1 MPPGA
6 TQGGLEPGGGGDLL
20 GGPQPCRGEGQPAA
34 RGERAAALLQV
45 APEPGGQREKGD
57 PPLVEELPNKEGGFN
72 AGEAAG
78 RERVPGGHTP
88 GLREKS
94 AGRLHAGE
102 RPALE
107 PPAHKWE
114 RREPGHHGIEC
125 RWGRSRGWKTRRA
138 KGPTTRPPWEWILLA
153 LCLWGT
159 LRVGAA
165 LVLKGNCI
173 EGEVFAFDRCVRQ
186 LARPCPLFGAPVLR

>member
-1 MPPGA
+1 MGTRRIASAASETQATAPGVPPGA

-20 GGPQPCRGEGQPAA
+20 GGPQLRRGEGQPAA

-45 APEPGGQREKGD
+45 APEPGGEREKGD

-102 RPALE
+102 APQGAKSGVEDEESQGPNHQTPLGMDPACAVPVGHSAGGGSPGAQGEL
-107 PPAHKWE
+107 H
-114 RREPGHHGIEC
+114 RR
-125 RWGRSRGWKTRRA
+125 RSV
-138 KGPTTRPPWEWILLA
+138 
-153 LCLWGT
+153 CL
-159 LRVGAA
+159 
-165 LVLKGNCI
+165 
-173 EGEVFAFDRCVRQ
+173 
-186 LARPCPLFGAPVLR
+186 